1 MFESIPVEISYGG
14 VYLPPLFFVVLFGVI
29 SAYFISAIL
38 NRTGLSRYFW
48 HPPLAFVALTLLMTS
63 LIGLMFFS
71 P

>member
-1 MFESIPVEISYGG
+1 MFKSIPVEISYGG

-29 SAYFISAIL
+29 SAYVITAIL

-48 HPPLAFVALTLLMTS
+48 HPPLAFVALTLLMIS
-63 LIGLMFFS
+63 LIGLIFLS